1 MNKTIARFD
10 GYELRSVSFDRDA
23 QQLGN
28 WLARDPLHQHLR
40 PAFFLGLLE
49 NDSGSMRVDPR
60 PTCYAMED
68 EFGAIFY
75 IRLERAARVNIQ
87 FDPIRQSVVDRA
99 RVARALMKGM
109 AILEVGLARARAS
122 EWIFDTRSSRLA
134 ALAKARL
141 GFRTSSYELVRPI
154 PVFEPPEAQDGPSE
168 ARQEAGKEVM

>member
-1 MNKTIARFD
+1 MSTRASSIVARECHGEGSYPSFSNKEAIYGMAMNKTIARFD
-10 GYELRSVSFDRDA
+10 GYELRGVSFDRDA

-28 WLARDPLHQHLR
+28 WLARDPLHQHLL

-99 RVARALMKGM
+99 RVAR
-109 AILEVGLARARAS
+109 
-122 EWIFDTRSSRLA
+122 SR
-134 ALAKARL
+134 R
-141 GFRTSSYELVRPI
+141 
-154 PVFEPPEAQDGPSE
+154 
-168 ARQEAGKEVM
+168 M